1 MYKKRKKAYNLNNM
15 EDLIFTSPT
24 KGKMAL
30 FDVVEDIVR
39 YLEEAP
45 DKNYLLVIGSD
56 SQQYPEGVDFV
67 SSIVAHRIGN
77 GGRYFWTKM
86 RKPKIKTLRDRIYQE
101 AIFSITLAQEL
112 KERLRD
118 RLQLLTLEEI
128 MEIHVD
134 VGYKGKTKEMIKEI
148 VGMVRGTG
156 FIVKTKPDSYGA
168 SSVADKYT

>member
-1 MYKKRKKAYNLNNM
+1 MYKKGKKRYTGSNM
-15 EDLIFTSPT
+15 EDRIFTSPT
-24 KGKMAL
+24 KGKMNL
-30 FDVVEDIVR
+30 SEVIFDIVE
-39 YLEEAP
+39 YIKELP
-45 DKNYLLVIGSD
+45 DRNYLLVIGSD

-77 GGRYFWTKM
+77 GGRYFWTKTQ
-86 RKPKIKTLRDRIYQE
+86 KPKIKTLRDRIYQE

-118 RLQLLTLEEI
+118 RLKLLTLEDI